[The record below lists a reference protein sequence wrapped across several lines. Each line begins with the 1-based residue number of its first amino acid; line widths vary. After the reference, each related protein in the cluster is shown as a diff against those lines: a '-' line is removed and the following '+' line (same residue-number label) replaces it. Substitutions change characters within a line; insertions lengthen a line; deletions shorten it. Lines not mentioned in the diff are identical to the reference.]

1 MRSRSSPRT
10 WGCSL
15 DVGHRPRAAAV
26 VPAHAGVF
34 RTPGSCRR
42 GPTRRPRARGGV
54 PSSSCCAGL
63 STLSSPRTRGCS
75 LHHRQHDA
83 RRPGRPRARGGVPLI
98 QETPDITKASSPRT
112 RGCSSRI
119 ATSAHR
125 PSVVPAHAGVFPAS
139 APSPPPF
146 RCRPRARGGVPAMDD
161 LTPVKSR
168 LSPRTRGCSRRRC
181 PGVHSRRVVPAHAG
195 VFRSPIPQTPPR
207 PSRPRAH
214 GSVPLL
220 VLVVGCDLCVCR

>member
-1 MRSRSSPRT
+1 M
-10 WGCSL
+10 
-15 DVGHRPRAAAV
+15 
-26 VPAHAGVF
+26 
-34 RTPGSCRR
+34 
-42 GPTRRPRARGGV
+42 
-54 PSSSCCAGL
+54 PSW
-63 STLSSPRTRGCS
+63 TN
-75 LHHRQHDA
+75 
-83 RRPGRPRARGGVPLI
+83 
-98 QETPDITKASSPRT
+98 ASSPRT
-112 RGCSSRI
+112 RGCSQLVLLRRVE
-119 ATSAHR
+119 HL
-125 PSVVPAHAGVFPAS
+125 VVPAHAGVFPTSSSTRRSS
-139 APSPPPF
+139 AWSSPRTRGCSPDTGNTRHHEGVVPAHARVFLENRNVRPPALS
-146 RCRPRARGGVPAMDD
+146 RPRARGGVPAMDD